1 VIILA
6 RHEFNDENSVNI
18 TPLIDILF
26 ILLLFFI
33 LTSTFDVKDE
43 KSIEIN
49 LPEVSTGKVM
59 ESDELFTITVNS
71 ENEIYHKG
79 KILSI
84 EDIRD
89 FIDKNRNDIDS
100 ANILADEKASHGTVM
115 KVLDLFREEKIYNV
129 NIEVLEK

>member
-1 VIILA
+1 MIILA